1 MSRHKVSG
9 TCKICGFTGELSFEH
24 VPPEKAF
31 NNNRFHYS
39 ASLEQVAKLNVAE
52 IDLSS
57 PEVKFRK
64 KQGGIGFYSLCKEC
78 NNSTGRWYAKYFISW
93 AHQSMAILLKAN
105 GKPTLIYPTFFFP
118 LRVIKQI
125 ITMFFSVNQDVF
137 RETEPQLVKFI
148 RNKEARFLDPRY
160 KVYCYYNLE
169 GHNRYLGNIHKGNF
183 GSSKITHLSE
193 ISFSPFGFVMTVDSE
208 KPDKRLTDIS
218 HFANFEYQD
227 WTDYYQK
234 FDVLPTYL
242 PYIPGDYRTKEEIQN
257 TIDSTK
263 EKRNQKE

>member
-1 MSRHKVSG
+1 MSRHKVYG

-39 ASLEQVAKLNVAE
+39 ASLEQVSKLEVAE

-57 PEVKFRK
+57 PEAKFRK
-64 KQGGIGFYSLCKEC
+64 KQGGIGFHSICKKC
-78 NNSTGRWYAKYFISW
+78 NNSTGSWYAKDFIEW

-105 GKPTLIYPTFFFP
+105 GKPTLLYPTFFYP

-125 ITMFFSVNQDVF
+125 VTMFFSVNQDVF

-148 RNKEARFLDPRY
+148 LDREARFLDVRY
-160 KVYCYYNLE
+160 KVFCYYNLK
-169 GHNRYLGNIHKGNF
+169 GHNRYIGNNFIGNF
-183 GSSKITHLSE
+183 DSSNITHISE
-193 ISFSPFGFVMTVDSE
+193 ISFPPFGFVMTIDSE
-208 KPDKRLTDIS
+208 KPDNRLTDIS
-218 HFANFEYQD
+218 HFANFDYQY

-242 PYIPGDYRTKEEIQN
+242 PHIPADYRTKEEIQN
-257 TIDSTK
+257 AIDSSK
-263 EKRNQKE
+263 VKRNLK